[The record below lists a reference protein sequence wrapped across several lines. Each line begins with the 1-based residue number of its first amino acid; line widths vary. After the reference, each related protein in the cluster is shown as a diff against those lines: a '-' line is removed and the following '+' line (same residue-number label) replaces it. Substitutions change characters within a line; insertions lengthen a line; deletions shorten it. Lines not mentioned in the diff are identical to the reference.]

1 MNGSIGK
8 NIKKNKFRRYFP
20 LQLILLISLFS
31 FSTSVKANVLIKYR
45 YSLLADK
52 EGKKLVINL
61 QPSDT
66 ENSSHGY
73 TPYEKNEPRY
83 IETRILAG
91 HESIK
96 FLVGSV
102 LLVAGALAGTIIA
115 IHSSSTSTKCGGDV
129 CTSRGPSPDWLL
141 FGIISGGVLGTSAG
155 VTSSGY
161 LLHEDGNF
169 FITLAGSIALPSL
182 LVFISDPSL
191 SHIPPWAI
199 EASFPAMLV
208 GAMAAYDLSRTH
220 SNKKEVNLS
229 SYPIVSIERDTNHN
243 LAFAVNVLEMSF

>member
-1 MNGSIGK
+1 MNGSLGK
-8 NIKKNKFRRYFP
+8 NIKNNKFRRYIP
-20 LQLILLISLFS
+20 LLSILLFSLFS
-31 FSTSVKANVLIKYR
+31 FSTSGKANVLIKYR
-45 YSLLADK
+45 YSLLADN
-52 EGKKLVINL
+52 EGKKLVMNL

-66 ENSSHGY
+66 ENSFHEY
-73 TPYEKNEPRY
+73 TPYKKNEPRY

-91 HESIK
+91 HEAIK

-102 LLVAGALAGTIIA
+102 LLAAGALAGTIIA

-129 CTSRGPSPDWLL
+129 CTSEGPSPDWLL

-155 VTSSGY
+155 VTSSGH

-169 FITLAGSIALPSL
+169 FITLAGSIVLPSL

-208 GAMAAYDLSRTH
+208 GAMAAYDLSRTR

-229 SYPIVSIERDTNHN
+229 YYPIVSIDRDTNYN
-243 LAFAVNVLEMSF
+243 LAFAVDVLEMSF

>member
-1 MNGSIGK
+1 MNGSLGK
-8 NIKKNKFRRYFP
+8 NIKNNKFRRYIP
-20 LQLILLISLFS
+20 LLSILLFSLFS
-31 FSTSVKANVLIKYR
+31 FSTSGKANVLIKYR
-45 YSLLADK
+45 YSLLADN
-52 EGKKLVINL
+52 EGKKLVMNL

-66 ENSSHGY
+66 ENSFHEY
-73 TPYEKNEPRY
+73 TPYNKNEPRY
-83 IETRILAG
+83 IETRILAS
-91 HESIK
+91 HEAIK

-102 LLVAGALAGTIIA
+102 LLAAGALAGTIIA

-129 CTSRGPSPDWLL
+129 CTSEGPSPDWLL

-169 FITLAGSIALPSL
+169 FITLAGSIVLPSL

-208 GAMAAYDLSRTH
+208 GAMAAYDLSRTR

-229 SYPIVSIERDTNHN
+229 YYPIVSIDRDTNYN
-243 LAFAVNVLEMSF
+243 LAFAVDVLEMSF